1 MDKPVYCFID
11 DSPFE
16 LKLFKDVIEPH
27 RPDIQFVYADT
38 YLECERQLSD
48 TGLYPTL
55 FILDLYGREGLK
67 ESGGIPQKVLLEQ
80 QIKNI
85 PGLNIAYDGLE
96 KYDSDKDLQANEFLK
111 RLFSILN
118 EWRKLFSHQCA
129 NLDQGSQYGINNLL
143 HVKRN
148 YPNVAAV
155 MYTRKGLFT
164 DAVKLSLYNCDGIFI
179 KPSGS
184 NDDEIYLETKSQSES
199 LIDSWN
205 TCVKNNY
212 CQFLQK
218 LAHHDQT
225 IIELISVLS
234 FEKYQFSDDDDEAK
248 NRLSTLLN
256 SFQSLV
262 STEAYIPLPEVNAL
276 AHWMRY
282 FYILSNQSNP
292 EPEP

>member
-1 MDKPVYCFID
+1 MDRPVYCFID

-27 RPDIQFVYADT
+27 LPDVQFIYADT
-38 YLECERQLSD
+38 YPDCKRQLSD
-48 TGLYPTL
+48 SCLYPAL

-67 ESGGIPQKVLLEQ
+67 ESVRIPQKELLVQ

-85 PGLNIAYDGLE
+85 PGLDTAYEGLE

-118 EWRKLFSHQCA
+118 EWRKLFSGQCA

-143 HVKRN
+143 HVKGN

-155 MYTRKGLFT
+155 IYTRKGLFT

-179 KPSGS
+179 KPSGT
-184 NDDEIYLETKSQSES
+184 NDDEIYQETKNQSAS

-205 TCVKNNY
+205 KCVKNNY
-212 CQFLQK
+212 CQLLQK

-225 IIELISVLS
+225 IIELINVLS
-234 FEKYQFSDDDDEAK
+234 LEKYQFSNNDEAK

-256 SFQSLV
+256 SLQTLV
-262 STEAYIPLPEVNAL
+262 STEAYMPLPEVNAL
-276 AHWMRY
+276 AYWMRY
-282 FYILSNQSNP
+282 FYILSNQSKP
-292 EPEP
+292 GP

>member
-16 LKLFKDVIEPH
+16 LKLFKNVIAPH
-27 RPDIQFVYADT
+27 RPDIQFIYADT
-38 YLECERQLSD
+38 YLKCEKQLSD
-48 TGLYPTL
+48 SGLYPAL

-67 ESGGIPQKVLLEQ
+67 ESLKLPPQELLEQ

-85 PGLNIAYDGLE
+85 PGLDIAYDGLG
-96 KYDSDKDLQANEFLK
+96 KYDRDKNLQANEFLK

-118 EWRKLFSHQCA
+118 EWRQLFSDQCA

-148 YPNVAAV
+148 YPTVAAV

-184 NDDEIYLETKSQSES
+184 NDDEIYLETKNQSVR

-212 CQFLQK
+212 CKLLQN

-225 IIELISVLS
+225 IVELIDVLS
-234 FEKYQFSDDDDEAK
+234 LEKNQLSNDDEAK
-248 NRLSTLLN
+248 NRLSTLLD
-256 SFQSLV
+256 SLQTLV
-262 STEAYIPLPEVNAL
+262 SADTYIPLPVFNAL

-282 FYILSNQSNP
+282 FYILSNLSKP
-292 EPEP
+292 EP